1 MTEKLHVKEIGT
13 LLRLEPQLRT
23 ADERTLSVYL
33 PIRSEGF
40 EANFYDIQLRHG
52 AGEIRDKLDHHQC
65 EVLDR
70 ELPRFH
76 DHLNLLRPAGC
87 PGIAGFAN
95 ESQGL
100 LAVVRLPESVEARL
114 EGGPPPAGPP
124 EL

>member
-76 DHLNLLRPAGC
+76 DHLNPRRP
-87 PGIAGFAN
+87 PGRPGTGGFAK
-95 ESQGL
+95 EWRAL
-100 LAVVRLPESVEARL
+100 LGGVRLPEGGEARL
-114 EGGPPPAGPP
+114 EVGPP
-124 EL
+124 